1 MIKRITYAMQRLG
14 NLMFPLPAPDRLAS
28 EAITAAKREA
38 LVAEGLA
45 EVYEAEARRE
55 RIRADMLRAR
65 VARLQG
71 GAVQEPLL

>member
-1 MIKRITYAMQRLG
+1 MITRMAYALQRLG
-14 NLMFPLPAPDRLAS
+14 NLMFPLPSPERLTDD
-28 EAITAAKREA
+28 AITAAKREA
-38 LVAEGLA
+38 LAAEGLA

-71 GAVQEPLL
+71 GAVPEALL